1 MSWIWL
7 QKCCASV
14 VITNCKLSS
23 FFQSIWFF
31 SLRSQVS
38 RSFTYV
44 TLVQRLQDERKSVTQ
59 SFATSHENN
68 YGVTQT
74 YITNDDENVT
84 LDIVTDVTS
93 TSHEKVPSDGY
104 FQRIIN
110 PSLRGVSDD
119 EMMTNLLE
127 RWILPFVST
136 FT

>member
-1 MSWIWL
+1 M
-7 QKCCASV
+7 
-14 VITNCKLSS
+14 
-23 FFQSIWFF
+23 
-31 SLRSQVS
+31 
-38 RSFTYV
+38 

-84 LDIVTDVTS
+84 LDIVTGVTS
-93 TSHEKVPSDGY
+93 ASHEKVPSDGY

-127 RWILPFVST
+127 R
-136 FT
+136 